1 MALLEIK
8 KAGDTVLKEICQP
21 VAKIDNKIRRLLDD
35 MAETMYEANGVGL
48 AAPQVGLAI
57 RVVVID
63 VGNGLLELINPAII
77 EREGTEIDTEGCLSI
92 PDIFGEVERSSKVTV
107 EFTNRRNKKQQITGE
122 GLLARCFQHEL
133 DHLDGVLFID
143 RALSIQRG
151 EDK

>member
-48 AAPQVGLAI
+48 AAPQVGITI

-63 VGNGLLELINPAII
+63 VGNGLLELINPVIV
-77 EREGTEIDTEGCLSI
+77 EREGTATDTEGCLSI

-107 EFTNRRNKKQQITGE
+107 EFTNRRNKKQKITGE

>member
-21 VAKIDNKIRRLLDD
+21 VVKIDNKIRRLLDD

-48 AAPQVGLAI
+48 AAPQVGITI

-63 VGNGLLELINPAII
+63 VGNGLLELINPVIV
-77 EREGTEIDTEGCLSI
+77 EREGTATDTEGCLSI

-107 EFTNRRNKKQQITGE
+107 EFTNRRNKKQKITGE

-151 EDK
+151 EGK